1 MSVRDGGLC
10 PIISKLFS
18 RRPYPV
24 QPDHFDM
31 MPAVSNSDPL
41 QGDTNPDNLL
51 GPPSA
56 QPVPTPGA
64 ASVPG
69 TDQPAQARSA
79 AAAHCEPDVTMQR
92 VPEHTIGHQNDQSC
106 LVQIYPAD
114 VVDGM
119 LLIETDELM
128 IGRDTDADL
137 MLPDASVSRQ
147 HAIIRRTEQ
156 GFEIEDLGSTNGTFI
171 GKQRVDHALLNSG
184 DTIRLGS
191 FLFKFLSAGSVE
203 SQYHETVY
211 SALTRDALTGT
222 MNKRYL
228 LETLGR
234 SIATA
239 VRQKQP
245 VTIVMLDIDHF
256 KSVNDTYGHLVGD
269 EVLREFG
276 KRVGEEMCEDDLLAR
291 YGGEEFCLLL
301 SATDAVEA
309 MEVAERCR
317 KAVCEQPFETAAG
330 PLDIS
335 ASFGFAVLNPGQSET
350 GLELINRAD
359 AKLYEA
365 KRGGRNR
372 VCGE

>member
-1 MSVRDGGLC
+1 
-10 PIISKLFS
+10 
-18 RRPYPV
+18 
-24 QPDHFDM
+24 M
-31 MPAVSNSDPL
+31 MTAA
-41 QGDTNPDNLL
+41 TNPDPIKGDTRPEGLL
-51 GPPSA
+51 GGAGPDLKPPGDH
-56 QPVPTPGA
+56 GA
-64 ASVPG
+64 HV
-69 TDQPAQARSA
+69 
-79 AAAHCEPDVTMQR
+79 EPDATMHR
-92 VPEHTIGHQNDQSC
+92 SPEQPIDQHHDQSC

-119 LLIETDELM
+119 LLIESDELV
-128 IGRDTDADL
+128 IGRDAGADL
-137 MLPDASVSRQ
+137 MLPDNSVSRR
-147 HAIIRRTEQ
+147 HAVIRRTSQ
-156 GFEIEDLGSTNGTFI
+156 GFEIKDLGSTNGTFVAGEQI
-171 GKQRVDHALLNSG
+171 TKVALKSG

-228 LETLGR
+228 LETLKR

-245 VTIVMLDIDHF
+245 LTVVMLDIDHF

-276 KRVGEEMCEDDLLAR
+276 QRVGTACREDDLLAR
-291 YGGEEFCLLL
+291 YGGEEFCMLLT
-301 SATDAVEA
+301 ATDSVEA

-317 KAVCEQPFETAAG
+317 TTVCDQPFQTAAG
-330 PLDIS
+330 PLNIS
-335 ASFGFAVLNPGQSET
+335 ASFGFAVLNPDHSET

-359 AKLYEA
+359 ERLYEA
-365 KRGGRNR
+365 KKSGRNR
-372 VCGE
+372 VCG